1 MASPKGTRIRT
12 MREVVTPE
20 EAAEELRLWADYYEA
35 TTRALD
41 LVRTGS
47 ATIDTLSLIVAE
59 DARAAAAIKR
69 IKTIRGIGE

>member
-1 MASPKGTRIRT
+1 MPVSTV
-12 MREVVTPE
+12 REAVTPE

-41 LVRTGS
+41 LVRTGGTTA
-47 ATIDTLSLIVAE
+47 ATLWLIVAE

-69 IKTIRGIGE
+69 IKTIRGIAD

>member
-1 MASPKGTRIRT
+1 MRVKGPV
-12 MREVVTPE
+12 REAVTPE

-41 LVRTGS
+41 LVRTGDS
-47 ATIDTLSLIVAE
+47 TAETLSLIVAE

-69 IKTIRGIGE
+69 IKTIRGIGGD